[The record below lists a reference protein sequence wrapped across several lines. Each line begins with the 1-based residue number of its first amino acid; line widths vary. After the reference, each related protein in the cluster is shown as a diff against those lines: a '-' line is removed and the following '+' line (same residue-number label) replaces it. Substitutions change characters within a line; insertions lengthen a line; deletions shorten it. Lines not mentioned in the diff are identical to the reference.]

1 MIGTVMH
8 LVFVLRRS
16 SPGKGQDND
25 PGSNAAANFVA
36 TGQRFHRALQWRKRN
51 QNRRSLAGKTAF
63 PQRLPAAAMVRQP
76 SLPTADLIAH

>member
-8 LVFVLRRS
+8 LVFMLRRS

-36 TGQRFHRALQWRKRN
+36 TGQRFH
-51 QNRRSLAGKTAF
+51 
-63 PQRLPAAAMVRQP
+63 
-76 SLPTADLIAH
+76 